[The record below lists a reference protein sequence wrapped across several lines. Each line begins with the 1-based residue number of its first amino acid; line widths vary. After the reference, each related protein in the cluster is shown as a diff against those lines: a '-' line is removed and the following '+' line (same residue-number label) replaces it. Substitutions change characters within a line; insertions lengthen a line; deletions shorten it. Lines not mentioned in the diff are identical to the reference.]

1 MGERLPAFVVG
12 DELVVRNQL
21 TGWTVIKIQKITKTG
36 RLNCGHYTLNPD
48 LTVRGSKGS
57 YGPYQA
63 QIITD
68 EIREQIRR
76 RKHLLVVDS
85 FNWNEASDDFLA
97 SVCLMIHEHRRNR

>member
-1 MGERLPAFVVG
+1 MGDRLPAFVVG
-12 DELVVRNQL
+12 DELAVRNQL

-36 RLNCGHYTLNPD
+36 RLNCGRYTLNPD
-48 LTVRGSKGS
+48 LTIRGSTGS
-57 YGPYQA
+57 YGPYRA

-76 RKHLLVVDS
+76 RKTFLVVDS

-97 SVCLMIHEHRRNR
+97 SVSLMIQEYKRNK